1 MVKRPFMAIDES
13 EVRRIAALSRVRIA
27 DEECAALARDLDRVV
42 EHIDRLAD
50 VHLPDDAE
58 SLTYFDADVHRKDR
72 AMAGLDRA
80 DALRNAPDTDDT
92 YFLVPKIVE
101 RDEG

>member
-1 MVKRPFMAIDES
+1 MAIDES
-13 EVRRIAALSRVRIA
+13 EVRRIAALSRVQIA
-27 DEECAALARDLDRVV
+27 DEECAALARDLDRIV

-50 VHLPDDAE
+50 VQLPDDAE

-72 AMAGLDRA
+72 ATRGLDRE
-80 DALRNAPDTDDT
+80 DALRNASETDGT

-101 RDEG
+101 RDGE